1 MAAVV
6 GPPVAPKAT
15 IKSLTAARASPEIQ
29 IRRSCHEDYNSRH
42 RNQWPLPSEKK
53 VQRKPSQENDWDQG
67 YPRKATDSCAVS
79 DIYPM
84 GIIGNRPANHVFPCR
99 LESRHGGQN
108 HDEAKRCG
116 EGTEV
121 AAGGEAVAADRAE
134 HPRVLWSG
142 RNR

>member
-84 GIIGNRPANHVFPCR
+84 GIIGISGFQNSEI
-99 LESRHGGQN
+99 ESHYPI
-108 HDEAKRCG
+108 
-116 EGTEV
+116 TLS
-121 AAGGEAVAADRAE
+121 AA
-134 HPRVLWSG
+134 SG
-142 RNR
+142 PP